1 MKKKIISLVLAS
13 AVAVLSAV
21 VLAGCGGKDYPV
33 EIANCKI
40 EKEPKNVVVLD
51 AATADI
57 MSFLGYDR
65 KFAGRSNDVDQQNL
79 SAAPSVGTASNPD
92 INQIMLAKADLVLS
106 NDLLSPTAAEKLKEK
121 DVQVIRLQ
129 QAENL
134 SDIETNYETIG
145 SLIYEAKIRAK
156 QTDRETEAQRQRV
169 LADAQADAQRIREE
183 AQAEA
188 QKTLDD
194 VQRQVDEKTRE
205 GKLQYIAVQEELS
218 RIVDIFG
225 QVQKQFMNSYRDIQ
239 KIVSEKPGDSFEALD
254 PYENGEP
261 EMENLEIFTS
271 NDEEVK

>member
-1 MKKKIISLVLAS
+1 MSDGDELFKT
-13 AVAVLSAV
+13 
-21 VLAGCGGKDYPV
+21 
-33 EIANCKI
+33 
-40 EKEPKNVVVLD
+40 
-51 AATADI
+51 TA
-57 MSFLGYDR
+57 FGGYD
-65 KFAGRSNDVDQQNL
+65 KD
-79 SAAPSVGTASNPD
+79 
-92 INQIMLAKADLVLS
+92 
-106 NDLLSPTAAEKLKEK
+106 
-121 DVQVIRLQ
+121 DVQAEFQRIKDDAYQEQQRLQARLAAVTRELDQTRIRLEARERKLDEMQ
-129 QAENL
+129 
-134 SDIETNYETIG
+134 ETLAAKDKELQDMEKTIREKYQSYVDNYETIG

-239 KIVSEKPGDSFEALD
+239 KIVSENPGDSFEALD